1 MKTYIQQVREWRARY
16 HLRQDGEGKPFLGEE
31 SNQAVLNDMNGEIT
45 WRPVETAFHTQGSNC
60 RARGSLGSNRVRGE
74 SKGAAGKRGLRWAV
88 PRSSRNSR
96 LKKRAWI
103 LFREKGCFWQGH
115 DMYNL
120 IYVLN
125 LAAMGRIDHSVGHK
139 RGAG

>member
-1 MKTYIQQVREWRARY
+1 MKA
-16 HLRQDGEGKPFLGEE
+16 LGE
-31 SNQAVLNDMNGEIT
+31 
-45 WRPVETAFHTQGSNC
+45 SNC
-60 RARGSLGSNRVRGE
+60 RSRGGMGANIARRE
-74 SKGAAGKRGLRWAV
+74 SKGGARRKAV

-103 LFREKGCFWQGH
+103 FFHEKGSFWQGH

-125 LAAMGRIDHSVGHK
+125 LAAMGRIDHSAGHI
-139 RGAG
+139 RGAGEESQSSYER